1 MTARQPPREKG
12 AKACTTGL
20 YQSRDWY
27 FCTCFLGVIQKRGA
41 FLYTEQHVVKTHLGN
56 FLLDDEAYAAYLD
69 GKLWINWNAKPARQ
83 PQPQSQASA
92 KAYVPVNVSNE
103 AIRLRDA
110 AARMDVYSFL
120 QETFPGRQIPVPYR
134 GRMRDLPIEE
144 MNLSVRSS
152 NALMRS
158 NAKTFG
164 RVKEI
169 MMMED
174 GLRKIR
180 NLGAKSEK
188 EIIRNFFSACYYQLS
203 PPEQAAFWQK
213 VLDETKQTA

>member
-1 MTARQPPREKG
+1 MPTLVRQVYTSPATGIFAPVFRESFGKEVLI
-12 AKACTTGL
+12 L
-20 YQSRDWY
+20 Y
-27 FCTCFLGVIQKRGA
+27 K
-41 FLYTEQHVVKTHLGN
+41 EQHVVQTCLGN
-56 FLLDDEAYAAYLD
+56 FLLDEAAYAAYLE
-69 GKLWINWNAKPARQ
+69 GKLWINWNTKPLRQLSQQPRNQPPAKP
-83 PQPQSQASA
+83 
-92 KAYVPVNVSNE
+92 YVSINVSGE

-110 AARMDVYSFL
+110 AAKMDVYSFL

-134 GRMRDLPIEE
+134 GRMKDLPIDE
-144 MNLSVRSS
+144 MNLSVRSF

-158 NAKTFG
+158 NARTFG

-180 NLGAKSEK
+180 NLGVKSEK

-203 PPEQAAFWQK
+203 PPEQADFWQK
-213 VLDETKQTA
+213 VLDSMNP